1 MKETQINEL
10 QGTSILT
17 KSFFNKLIRRIEC
30 TKPLAGSGITISEE
44 ENGFKIS
51 GGGGAD
57 GGSTSTTYNSIT
69 FNVVT
74 INVITLN
81 VCSNGTPDII
91 YVLSTEDSNSSA
103 VTMLTSPVDAPFQVL
118 IPNQN

>member
-1 MKETQINEL
+1 MKENQINEL

-51 GGGGAD
+51 GGGG
-57 GGSTSTTYNSIT
+57 GGGGTSTTYNSIT

-74 INVITLN
+74 LCNVITLN
-81 VCSNGTPDII
+81 VCSNGTPDTI
-91 YVLSTEDSNSSA
+91 YVLSTTNSNLSA
-103 VTMLTSPVDAPFQVL
+103 VTMLRSSVTAPFQVL